1 MSINAAQFR
10 RRNYSLPRYSGG
22 GLGRGLY
29 SRRNPLPGPPREYR
43 GRGERRAFT
52 LVEIL
57 AVVVI
62 IGIASAIIIPEIG
75 SRDDMKAAAA
85 ARVVIADLIYAQNL
99 AISTGTAT
107 YVRFDKTNNQY
118 SVIQSPTS
126 SSSTKGTLVT
136 HPITQQNYIQTFGST
151 STTSVSSWANVTI
164 DTVALNG
171 ADATYAN
178 MDTVGFDSMG
188 SPYVFR
194 YSDNTQSDLADGSNI
209 VIKCGTLSTQINIAA
224 ATGEITVQ

>member
-10 RRNYSLPRYSGG
+10 RIS
-22 GLGRGLY
+22 RGAR
-29 SRRNPLPGPPREYR
+29 SA
-43 GRGERRAFT
+43 RRAFT

-62 IGIASAIIIPEIG
+62 IGIASAIIIPQIN

-85 ARVVIADLIYAQNL
+85 ARVVVADLIYAQNL
-99 AISTGTAT
+99 AISTGTST
-107 YVRFDKTNNQY
+107 YVRFDTANNSY
-118 SVIQSPTS
+118 SVLQSPTS
-126 SSSTKGTLVT
+126 SSSTYGTLMTQPV
-136 HPITQQNYIQTFGST
+136 TQQSYIQTFGST
-151 STTSVSSWANVTI
+151 STTTTSPWANVSI

-178 MDTVGFDSMG
+178 MYTVGFDSMG

-194 YSDNTQSDLADGSNI
+194 YSDNTQSDLADGSYLT
-209 VIKCGTLSTQINIAA
+209 IKCGTLSTQINIAA